1 MTHEF
6 KPGDR
11 AYLPVVVVD
20 AEPDRNGE
28 IKVTGGRCRDD
39 YWNFIVP
46 AKLVR
51 AVARAPDPLTELERR
66 VVETAAAW
74 RKSAW
79 GNSEYIKARERSI
92 DATDALIAFREDQN
106 PKSPIEELRAAIKDL
121 RAGDTL
127 VVWRLD
133 RLARSMRQLYS
144 RLDQIYA
151 KGASFK
157 SLTEQF
163 DFGTV
168 SGKFILGILGLV
180 AEFERQIIAQ
190 RTQAGIAALKS
201 RKGKEYKWGRK
212 LHMTP
217 ERVKL
222 VGDYLNGRNGKKR
235 LSGPKIAAKMKVS
248 TASIYGYWKQTGK
261 GVFVRRRPQA

>member
-20 AEPDRNGE
+20 AEPDMNGE
-28 IKVTGGRCRDD
+28 IKVTGGMCRDD
-39 YWNFIVP
+39 YWNFIAP

-51 AVARAPDPLTELERR
+51 ALPDPLTELERR

-121 RAGDTL
+121 RADPGEEAYQRVHDVL
-127 VVWRLD
+127 KKV
-133 RLARSMRQLYS
+133 
-144 RLDQIYA
+144 
-151 KGASFK
+151 
-157 SLTEQF
+157 E
-163 DFGTV
+163 
-168 SGKFILGILGLV
+168 GK
-180 AEFERQIIAQ
+180 
-190 RTQAGIAALKS
+190 
-201 RKGKEYKWGRK
+201 
-212 LHMTP
+212 
-217 ERVKL
+217 
-222 VGDYLNGRNGKKR
+222 
-235 LSGPKIAAKMKVS
+235 
-248 TASIYGYWKQTGK
+248 
-261 GVFVRRRPQA
+261 

>member
-1 MTHEF
+1 M
-6 KPGDR
+6 P
-11 AYLPVVVVD
+11 
-20 AEPDRNGE
+20 
-28 IKVTGGRCRDD
+28 
-39 YWNFIVP
+39 
-46 AKLVR
+46 
-51 AVARAPDPLTELERR
+51 TELPPIGVLVGYAR
-66 VVETAAAW
+66 VSTEDQ
-74 RKSAW
+74 KL
-79 GNSEYIKARERSI
+79 
-92 DATDALIAFREDQN
+92 DLQTDALLAAGVKPDNLHVEKVSGASSKRPALD
-106 PKSPIEELRAAIKDL
+106 LAIKDL

-168 SGKFILGILGLV
+168 SGKLILGILGLV